1 MFYIKGFLEILQS
14 SQACN
19 FIKKEP
25 LTQVFSCEF
34 CKIFKNTFLYR
45 TLLTAASYLSNIPKV
60 TNHEWDS
67 RLKVANLL
75 KASVFSEIFQIVQNK
90 YPLYTERKLNVRKTF
105 RSDTGHF
112 LKVLF
117 KFNLRRVSRGVFQS
131 NL

>member
-45 TLLTAASYLSNIPKV
+45 TLLTVASYLSNIPKV
-60 TNHEWDS
+60 THHEWDS

-90 YPLYTERKLNVRKTF
+90 YPLYTERKLNVCKTF
-105 RSDTGHF
+105 RLDTGHF
-112 LKVLF
+112 
-117 KFNLRRVSRGVFQS
+117 R
-131 NL
+131 